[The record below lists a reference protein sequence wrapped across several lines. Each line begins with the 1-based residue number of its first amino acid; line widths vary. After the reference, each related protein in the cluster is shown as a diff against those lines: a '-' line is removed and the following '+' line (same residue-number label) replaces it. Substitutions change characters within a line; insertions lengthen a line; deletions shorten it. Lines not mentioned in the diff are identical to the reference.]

1 MVTSG
6 KARRCLVQVSENRTE
21 ATFRSIPDNRWPHCA
36 WDCKREAWLL
46 GGVGSNDQSNRPPA
60 SSRALRPE
68 SGERTV
74 AGEPINH
81 ADKRARPF

>member
-6 KARRCLVQVSENRTE
+6 KARWYPIQIDKNRTE
-21 ATFRSIPDNRWPHCA
+21 ATFRSIPDNRSSHCA
-36 WDCKREAWLL
+36 WDCERETWSLA
-46 GGVGSNDQSNRPPA
+46 GVRSDDQSDRPPA

-68 SGERTV
+68 PGERTV
-74 AGEPINH
+74 AGEPFDH